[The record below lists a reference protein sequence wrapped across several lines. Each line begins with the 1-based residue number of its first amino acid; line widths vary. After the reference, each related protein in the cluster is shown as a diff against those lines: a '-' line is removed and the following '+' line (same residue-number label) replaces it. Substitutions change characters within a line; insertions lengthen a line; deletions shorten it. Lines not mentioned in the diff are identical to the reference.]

1 MSEFRF
7 SLLQFGVA
15 LTGALL
21 FLIVAAVLIR
31 GLHPALERGL
41 TWVRPGFLRLDR
53 ALALGVARWIGLDEE
68 GAARRWGRLLAVF
81 LGAGAIGALL
91 PPLFGAPVLVVGL
104 VAVLA
109 VFRRWAWDEEDRAAG
124 LNPDRRRAPGSQ
136 DYNNELL
143 VALSAVFMLG
153 SLLVWRLTGLH
164 FFNASSGIGVL
175 EYVAY
180 VASEA
185 LEALPIVGN
194 IEVMGYDNPSG
205 VQAVLPTG
213 GGVAAFALRMGLDL
227 LVIGGLLQALAV
239 ARRIATGQDLRRY
252 EEALRAAD
260 GEAQA
265 EAALQGVADLARR
278 GNVAALAL
286 LETIALPTDGG
297 ARHEVFKRRCAADM
311 LLSLYEEGAVVGV
324 SGLNAAILTY
334 DVLITSELQRE
345 APLQWARSLAARAH
359 AAYLLGMLLGGEQ
372 GRRRLIE
379 AGEGFK
385 LAAQSLS
392 ILESP
397 RLADRAEL
405 GYWAVQVEAL
415 HQVEAIPPEH
425 PPLLISDIQEF
436 IDRVGPDGEAEVVA
450 ESRRLV
456 ARIGTWMLSRGM
468 TPPASAVTTPT
479 PETPLALL
487 DQAAAA
493 ILQFGRAP
501 SDESLQRLDRMIAE
515 LETLH
520 AQTQA
525 AAVRS
530 DAALRLAQAWSARA
544 RAVPSSRQDALGQ
557 IDRWCDALAPQ
568 MNTAP
573 RVRAVVRG
581 IQANR
586 FVLEASTTPIGPK
599 REALAERAIETYRQL
614 VNDPD
619 LSEDPLSVEMRAN
632 MAIALLNFADGA
644 RPDRARIRLEEAA
657 QLADSLRETA
667 DPTARASAALTASNV
682 RRDLAPLKPE
692 DQRRDVLDRAI
703 RDAQAAIEGYGELGN
718 EEGRLFAMRALGLSH
733 MDLAMLEGSGPEA
746 DRHARE
752 AFPAL
757 EFAVARL
764 DRERDLGLWFK
775 AAHAFADL
783 AAYLGAQDRDRDRL
797 TMAAA
802 LLAELRRLC
811 IGPLEPQAPYVD
823 KSAAAVERALRDWD
837 GRP

>member
-1 MSEFRF
+1 MSEFRV

-21 FLIVAAVLIR
+21 FLVVAVVLIR
-31 GLHPALERGL
+31 GLHSALERGL
-41 TWVRPGFLRLDR
+41 IWVRPGFQRLDR
-53 ALALGVARWIGLDEE
+53 ALALTVARWIGLDEE
-68 GAARRWGRLLAVF
+68 GRARRWGRLLAVL

-91 PPLFGAPVLVVGL
+91 PPQFGAPVLVLGL

-109 VFRRWAWDEEDRAAG
+109 VFRRWAWDEEDRAASVSSE
-124 LNPDRRRAPGSQ
+124 RRRAPGSE

-164 FFNASSGIGVL
+164 VFSAASGIGGL
-175 EYVAY
+175 EYVTY

-185 LEALPIVGN
+185 LEALPIIGN

-213 GGVAAFALRMGLDL
+213 GGVAFALRMGLDL

-252 EEALRAAD
+252 EEALRAAGTEERAD
-260 GEAQA
+260 
-265 EAALQGVADLARR
+265 AALQGVADLARR

-286 LETIALPTDGG
+286 LEKIALPSDGE
-297 ARHEVFKRRCAADM
+297 ARHEVFKRRAAADA
-311 LLSLYEEGAVVGV
+311 LLSLYEEGSVVGV

-334 DVLITSELQRE
+334 DVLITPELQRE
-345 APLQWARSLAARAH
+345 APLQWARSVAARAH
-359 AAYLLGMLLGGEQ
+359 AAYLLGMLMGGEQ

-392 ILESP
+392 ILEAP

-425 PPLLISDIQEF
+425 PPLLITDIQGF
-436 IDRVGPDGEAEVVA
+436 IDRMGPAGEAEVVD
-450 ESRRLV
+450 ETRRLI
-456 ARIGTWMLSRGM
+456 ARIGTWMLARGM
-468 TPPASAVTTPT
+468 TPPAASAATPG
-479 PETPLALL
+479 TPLAQL
-487 DQAAAA
+487 DQAAAT
-493 ILQFGRAP
+493 IQQFAREP
-501 SDESLQRLDRMIAE
+501 SDEALERLDRTIRN
-515 LETLH
+515 LEALH
-520 AQTQA
+520 AQAQA

-544 RAVPSSRQDALGQ
+544 RAVATSRQDALRQ
-557 IDRWCDALAPQ
+557 IDRWCEALASH
-568 MNTAP
+568 TSKAP
-573 RVRAVVRG
+573 RVRAVVRE
-581 IQANR
+581 IQAKR
-586 FVLEASTTPIGPK
+586 FVMEASTTPFGPK

-619 LSEDPLSVEMRAN
+619 LGDDPLSIEARAN
-632 MAIALLNFADGA
+632 MAIALLNFAEGA
-644 RPDRARIRLEEAA
+644 RPDLARSRLEEAA
-657 QLADSLRETA
+657 QLTDSLRETA
-667 DPTARASAALTASNV
+667 DPTARASAALTGSNV
-682 RRDLAPLKPE
+682 RRDLAPLWPE
-692 DQRRDVLDRAI
+692 NQRRDLLDLAI
-703 RDAQAAIEGYGELGN
+703 RDAEAAVDGYGALGN
-718 EEGRLFAMRALGLSH
+718 EEGRLLAMRALGLSH
-733 MDLAMLEGSGPEA
+733 MDQAMLEGSGPEA

-757 EFAVARL
+757 EFVVAGL
-764 DRERDLGLWFK
+764 DRGRDPGLWLTTT
-775 AAHAFADL
+775 HAFADL

-797 TMAAA
+797 TLATT

-811 IGPLEPQAPYVD
+811 IGPLEARAPYVD
-823 KSAAAVERALRDWD
+823 KSAAAVERTLRDWD
-837 GRP
+837 GQA

>member
-1 MSEFRF
+1 MSEVRF

-21 FLIVAAVLIR
+21 FLVVAAILIR

-41 TWVRPGFLRLDR
+41 TWFRPWFLWLDR
-53 ALALGVARWIGLDEE
+53 GLALGVARWIGLDEK
-68 GAARRWGRLLAVF
+68 GRARRWGRLLAVL
-81 LGAGAIGALL
+81 LGTGAIGALL
-91 PPLFGAPVLVVGL
+91 PPLFGAPVLVLGL

-109 VFRRWAWDEEDRAAG
+109 VFRRWAWDEEDRAAN
-124 LNPDRRRAPGSQ
+124 LNPGRRRTPGSE

-164 FFNASSGIGVL
+164 FFSATSGIGLL

-227 LVIGGLLQALAV
+227 LVIGGLLQALSV

-252 EEALRAAD
+252 EETLRDAETEKQAD
-260 GEAQA
+260 
-265 EAALQGVADLARR
+265 AALQGLADLARR
-278 GNVAALAL
+278 NNVAALAL
-286 LETIALPTDGG
+286 LETIALPPDGG
-297 ARHEVFKRRCAADM
+297 TRHEVFKRRGAADV
-311 LLSLYEEGAVVGV
+311 LLNLYEEGSVVGV

-334 DVLITSELQRE
+334 DVLITPELMNG
-345 APLQWARSLAARAH
+345 APLQWAKSVAARAH

-372 GRRRLIE
+372 GRSRLVE
-379 AGEGFK
+379 ARDGFK

-392 ILESP
+392 ILDAP

-405 GYWAVQVEAL
+405 GFWAVEGEGL
-415 HQVEAIPPEH
+415 HQVEGIPPEL
-425 PPLLISDIQEF
+425 PTSLITGIHGF
-436 IDRVGPDGEAEVVA
+436 IDRMGADAEAEVIDEA
-450 ESRRLV
+450 HRLI
-456 ARIGTWMLSRGM
+456 ARIGTWMLSHGM
-468 TPPASAVTTPT
+468 TPPAGPT
-479 PETPLALL
+479 ETLSTPLAQL
-487 DQAAAA
+487 DQAAAT
-493 ILQFGRAP
+493 ILQFGREP
-501 SDESLQRLDRMIAE
+501 SNDTLDRLDRTIRD

-530 DAALRLAQAWSARA
+530 DAALRLAQAWIARA
-544 RAVPSSRQDALGQ
+544 RAVASARPEAFSQ
-557 IDRWCDALAPQ
+557 IDRWCETLRPT
-568 MNTAP
+568 MITAP
-573 RVRAVVRG
+573 RVRAVVRE
-581 IQANR
+581 IQASR
-586 FVLEASTTPIGPK
+586 FVLEASTTPFGPK
-599 REALAERAIETYRQL
+599 REALAELAIETYRQL

-619 LSEDPLSVEMRAN
+619 LGGDPLSVEARAN
-632 MAIALLNFADGA
+632 MAIALLNFAEGA
-644 RPDRARIRLEEAA
+644 RPDLARIRLEEAA

-667 DPTARASAALTASNV
+667 DPTARASAALTGSNV
-682 RRDLAPLKPE
+682 RRDLAPFRPE
-692 DQRRDVLDRAI
+692 DQRRDMLDLAI
-703 RDAQAAIEGYGELGN
+703 RDAKAAVDGYAELGN
-718 EEGRLFAMRALGLSH
+718 EEGRLLAMRALGLSH
-733 MDLAMLEGSGPEA
+733 MEQAVLEGSGPEA
-746 DRHARE
+746 GRHARA
-752 AFPAL
+752 AFSAL

-764 DRERDLGLWFK
+764 DRERNLGLWFK
-775 AAHAFADL
+775 AAHTFADL
-783 AAYLGAQDRDRDRL
+783 AAYLGAQDRDRDKL

-802 LLAELRRLC
+802 LLAELRQLC
-811 IGPLEPQAPYVD
+811 IGPLEAQAPCVD
-823 KSAAAVERALRDWD
+823 KSASAIERALRDED